1 MKKGNDII
9 SRYKT
14 KYAARFA
21 AGGLPADELQRWLD
35 LLRKV
40 DDPRREM
47 DQVALQYAVSRGR
60 KAPSPAVP
68 ARAITIEVIELIAA
82 LHDMDVD
89 AEAMVARAE
98 AENHPLGLTVI
109 EGGGGGSPPSSTPA
123 GGSPAPATPPAA
135 A

>member
-1 MKKGNDII
+1 MKKRNDII
-9 SRYKT
+9 SRIERE
-14 KYAARFA
+14 YATLGPDA
-21 AGGLPADELQRWLD
+21 QRKLD
-35 LLRKV
+35 ALRET

-47 DQVALQYAVSRGR
+47 DEVARLYAACRGR
-60 KAPSPAVP
+60 RRPQGPPGYLS
-68 ARAITIEVIELIAA
+68 RADAIDLIEVIAA

-89 AEAMVARAE
+89 AEAMVAAAE
-98 AENHPLGLTVI
+98 AETHPLGLTVI

>member
-1 MKKGNDII
+1 MKKRNDII
-9 SRYKT
+9 SRIERE
-14 KYAARFA
+14 YAAL
-21 AGGLPADELQRWLD
+21 GLDARRSLD
-35 LLRKV
+35 ALLKL

-47 DQVALQYAVSRGR
+47 DEVAHLYAASRRRWRHVPG
-60 KAPSPAVP
+60 APS
-68 ARAITIEVIELIAA
+68 RATTIETIEVIAA

-98 AENHPLGLTVI
+98 AETYPLGLTVI
-109 EGGGGGSPPSSTPA
+109 EGGGGGSPPSATPA

>member
-1 MKKGNDII
+1 MTKRNDII
-9 SRYKT
+9 SRYVT
-14 KYAARFA
+14 KHAAR
-21 AGGLPADELQRWLD
+21 GLPADELRRWLD

-47 DQVALQYAVSRGR
+47 EQVAHLYAASRGR
-60 KAPSPAVP
+60 RRPPGAPS
-68 ARAITIEVIELIAA
+68 RAITIDVIEVIAA

-98 AENHPLGLTVI
+98 AETHPLGLTVI
-109 EGGGGGSPPSSTPA
+109 EGGGGDSPPSATPA

>member
-1 MKKGNDII
+1 MKKRNDILRRI
-9 SRYKT
+9 ERE
-14 KYAARFA
+14 YAEL
-21 AGGLPADELQRWLD
+21 GPANQRQLD
-35 LLRKV
+35 ALRET

-47 DQVALQYAVSRGR
+47 DVVAHLYAESRGR
-60 KAPSPAVP
+60 RRPEYLLSRGV
-68 ARAITIEVIELIAA
+68 AIYLIEVIAA

-98 AENHPLGLTVI
+98 AETHPLGLTVI
-109 EGGGGGSPPSSTPA
+109 EGGGGGSPPSATPA

>member
-1 MKKGNDII
+1 MKKRNDII
-9 SRYKT
+9 SRIERE
-14 KYAARFA
+14 YATL
-21 AGGLPADELQRWLD
+21 GLTADELRRCLD
-35 LLRKV
+35 ALRKL

-47 DQVALQYAVSRGR
+47 DAVAHMYAASRGR
-60 KAPSPAVP
+60 RRPEYLLSRVD
-68 ARAITIEVIELIAA
+68 AIDLIKVIAA

-98 AENHPLGLTVI
+98 AETHPLGLTVI
-109 EGGGGGSPPSSTPA
+109 EGGGGGSPPSATPA